1 MDYHPNGQGAPIWR
15 LNSIRRP
22 APMAHE
28 QIVSNRL
35 GQHDQPQ
42 TQARPVTAQL
52 SQKTIGLTL
61 AIFGALLLTP
71 DTLFMRL
78 SQLDGFN
85 MLLWRGG
92 LSGLAYFMIWLWMR
106 GPRDLSNIW
115 TRNFAIIVA
124 CQTGN
129 AALFSLAIAIAP
141 VTVVLIGVATVP
153 IFAAILSRVIL
164 GEALSM
170 RTLITAAMV
179 FLGLF
184 ISVMGSDDGQIKLD
198 LITLIGAGLGLG
210 VAFSL
215 AMNFTVIRK
224 DPEVPFVLAIAIGAV
239 TAAGLAAFFATTLAW
254 PPLPQMAAIALTGIF
269 ILPLSFVTLSYA
281 ARFVP
286 SSTVSLIMLLETVLG
301 PLWVWWGID
310 EAPSAAMLIG
320 GGIVLTCLAVF
331 LILEDHRAA

>member
-1 MDYHPNGQGAPIWR
+1 MTAPR
-15 LNSIRRP
+15 
-22 APMAHE
+22 
-28 QIVSNRL
+28 
-35 GQHDQPQ
+35 
-42 TQARPVTAQL
+42 

-129 AALFSLAIAIAP
+129 AALFSLAIALAP
-141 VTVVLIGVATVP
+141 VIVVLIGVATVP
-153 IFAAILSRVIL
+153 IFAALLSRLLL

-184 ISVMGSDDGQIKLD
+184 ISVLGSDDGHIMLD
-198 LITLIGAGLGLG
+198 LTTLIGAGLGLG

-215 AMNFTVIRK
+215 AMNFTIIRK
-224 DPEVPFVLAIAIGAV
+224 DTDVPFVLAIAVGAIA
-239 TAAGLAAFFATTLAW
+239 AAGLAAVFATTLAW

-301 PLWVWWGID
+301 PLWVWWGIG
-310 EAPSAAMLIG
+310 EAPSAMMLIG
-320 GGIVLTCLAVF
+320 GGIVLTCLSVF
-331 LILEDHRAA
+331 LILEGRKSA

>member
-1 MDYHPNGQGAPIWR
+1 MTAPR
-15 LNSIRRP
+15 
-22 APMAHE
+22 
-28 QIVSNRL
+28 
-35 GQHDQPQ
+35 
-42 TQARPVTAQL
+42 

-129 AALFSLAIAIAP
+129 AALFSLAIALAP
-141 VTVVLIGVATVP
+141 VIVVLIGVATVP
-153 IFAAILSRVIL
+153 IFAALLSRLLL

-184 ISVMGSDDGQIKLD
+184 ISVLGSDDGHLMLD
-198 LITLIGAGLGLG
+198 LTTLIGAGLGLG

-215 AMNFTVIRK
+215 AMNFTIIRK
-224 DPEVPFVLAIAIGAV
+224 DTDVPFVLAIAVGAIA
-239 TAAGLAAFFATTLAW
+239 AAGLAAVFATTLAW
-254 PPLPQMAAIALTGIF
+254 PALPQMAAIALTGIF

-301 PLWVWWGID
+301 PLWVWWGIG
-310 EAPSAAMLIG
+310 EAPSAMMLIG
-320 GGIVLTCLAVF
+320 GGIVLTCLSVF
-331 LILEDHRAA
+331 LILEGRKAA

>member
-1 MDYHPNGQGAPIWR
+1 MNF
-15 LNSIRRP
+15 IRRP
-22 APMAHE
+22 APMPHE
-28 QIVSNRL
+28 QMFSNRQ
-35 GQHDQPQ
+35 GQHDRPQ
-42 TQARPVTAQL
+42 TEARPVTAPR

-129 AALFSLAIAIAP
+129 AALFSLAIALAP
-141 VTVVLIGVATVP
+141 VIVVLIGVATVP
-153 IFAAILSRVIL
+153 IFAALLSRLLL

-184 ISVMGSDDGQIKLD
+184 ISVLGSDDEHLMLD
-198 LITLIGAGLGLG
+198 LTTLIGAGLGLG

-215 AMNFTVIRK
+215 AMNFTIIRK
-224 DPEVPFVLAIAIGAV
+224 DTDVPFVLAIAVGAIA
-239 TAAGLAAFFATTLAW
+239 AAGLAAVFATTLAW

-301 PLWVWWGID
+301 PLWVWWGIG
-310 EAPSAAMLIG
+310 EAPSAMMLIG
-320 GGIVLTCLAVF
+320 GGIVLTCLSVF
-331 LILEDHRAA
+331 LILEGRKAA

>member
-1 MDYHPNGQGAPIWR
+1 MTAPR
-15 LNSIRRP
+15 
-22 APMAHE
+22 
-28 QIVSNRL
+28 
-35 GQHDQPQ
+35 
-42 TQARPVTAQL
+42 

-129 AALFSLAIAIAP
+129 AALFSLAIALAP
-141 VTVVLIGVATVP
+141 VIVVLIGVATVP
-153 IFAAILSRVIL
+153 IFAALLSRLLL

-184 ISVMGSDDGQIKLD
+184 IAVLGSDDGHLMLD
-198 LITLIGAGLGLG
+198 LTTLIGAGLGLG

-215 AMNFTVIRK
+215 AMNFTIIRK
-224 DPEVPFVLAIAIGAV
+224 DADVPFVLAIAVGAIA
-239 TAAGLAAFFATTLAW
+239 AAGLAAVFATTLAW
-254 PPLPQMAAIALTGIF
+254 PALPQMAAIALTGIF

-301 PLWVWWGID
+301 PLWVWWGIG
-310 EAPSAAMLIG
+310 EAPSAMMLIG
-320 GGIVLTCLAVF
+320 GGIVLTCLSVF
-331 LILEDHRAA
+331 LILEGRKAA

>member
-1 MDYHPNGQGAPIWR
+1 MTAPR
-15 LNSIRRP
+15 
-22 APMAHE
+22 
-28 QIVSNRL
+28 
-35 GQHDQPQ
+35 
-42 TQARPVTAQL
+42 

-106 GPRDLSNIW
+106 GPRDLSNVW

-129 AALFSLAIAIAP
+129 AALFSLAIALAP
-141 VTVVLIGVATVP
+141 VIVVLIGVATVP
-153 IFAAILSRVIL
+153 IFAALLSRLLL

-184 ISVMGSDDGQIKLD
+184 ISVLGSDDGHLMLD
-198 LITLIGAGLGLG
+198 LTTLIGAGLGLG

-215 AMNFTVIRK
+215 AMNFTIIRK
-224 DPEVPFVLAIAIGAV
+224 DTDVPFVLAIAVGAIA
-239 TAAGLAAFFATTLAW
+239 AAGLAAVFATTLAW
-254 PPLPQMAAIALTGIF
+254 PALPQMAAIALTGIL

-286 SSTVSLIMLLETVLG
+286 SSTVSLIMMLETVLG
-301 PLWVWWGID
+301 PLWVWWGIN
-310 EAPSAAMLIG
+310 EAPSATMLIG
-320 GGIVLTCLAVF
+320 GGIVLTCLSVF
-331 LILEDHRAA
+331 LILEGRKAA

>member
-1 MDYHPNGQGAPIWR
+1 
-15 LNSIRRP
+15 
-22 APMAHE
+22 MAHE
-28 QIVSNRL
+28 QSVPNSQ

-42 TQARPVTAQL
+42 PQARPMTAL
-52 SQKTIGLTL
+52 HSQRTIGLAL

-92 LSGLAYFMIWLWMR
+92 LSGLAYLMIWYWMR
-106 GPRDLSNIW
+106 GPRDLSHIW
-115 TRNFAIIVA
+115 TGNFAIIVA

-129 AALFSLAIAIAP
+129 AALFSLAIAVAP

-153 IFAAILSRVIL
+153 IFAAILSRFIL
-164 GEALSM
+164 GEALST
-170 RTLITAAMV
+170 RTIVTAAMV
-179 FLGLF
+179 FLGLS
-184 ISVMGSDDGQIKLD
+184 ISVLGSDDGQVKLD
-198 LITLIGAGLGLG
+198 LMTLIGAGLGLG

-215 AMNFTVIRK
+215 AMNFTIIRK
-224 DPEVPFVLAIAIGAV
+224 DTDVPFVLAIALGAIV
-239 TAAGLAAFFATTLAW
+239 AAGLAAFFVTTLTW
-254 PPLPQMAAIALTGIF
+254 PPLPQMAAIAVTGIF

-301 PLWVWWGID
+301 PLWIWWGID
-310 EAPSAAMLIG
+310 EAPSATMLIG

-331 LILEDHRAA
+331 LILEGRRAA

>member
-1 MDYHPNGQGAPIWR
+1 MP
-15 LNSIRRP
+15 
-22 APMAHE
+22 HE
-28 QIVSNRL
+28 QMFSNRQ
-35 GQHDQPQ
+35 GQHDRPQ
-42 TQARPVTAQL
+42 TEARPVTAPR

-129 AALFSLAIAIAP
+129 AALFSLAIALAP

-153 IFAAILSRVIL
+153 IFAALLSRSLL

-184 ISVMGSDDGQIKLD
+184 ISVLGSDDGHLMLD
-198 LITLIGAGLGLG
+198 LTTLIGAGLGLG

-215 AMNFTVIRK
+215 AMNFTIIRK
-224 DPEVPFVLAIAIGAV
+224 DTDVPFVLAIAVGAIA
-239 TAAGLAAFFATTLAW
+239 AAGLAAVFATTLAW

-301 PLWVWWGID
+301 PLWVWWGIG
-310 EAPSAAMLIG
+310 EAPSAMMLIG
-320 GGIVLTCLAVF
+320 GGIVLTCLSVF
-331 LILEDHRAA
+331 LILEGRKAA

>member
-1 MDYHPNGQGAPIWR
+1 MTAPR
-15 LNSIRRP
+15 
-22 APMAHE
+22 
-28 QIVSNRL
+28 
-35 GQHDQPQ
+35 
-42 TQARPVTAQL
+42 

-129 AALFSLAIAIAP
+129 AALFSLAIALAP
-141 VTVVLIGVATVP
+141 VIVVLIGVATVP
-153 IFAAILSRVIL
+153 IFAALLSRSLL

-184 ISVMGSDDGQIKLD
+184 ISVLGSDDGHLMLD
-198 LITLIGAGLGLG
+198 LTTLIGAGLGLG

-215 AMNFTVIRK
+215 AMNFTIIRK
-224 DPEVPFVLAIAIGAV
+224 DTDVPFVLAIAVGAIA
-239 TAAGLAAFFATTLAW
+239 AAGLAAVFATTLAW

-301 PLWVWWGID
+301 PLWVWWGIG
-310 EAPSAAMLIG
+310 EAPSAMMLIG
-320 GGIVLTCLAVF
+320 GGIVLTCLSVF
-331 LILEDHRAA
+331 LILEGRKAA

>member
-1 MDYHPNGQGAPIWR
+1 
-15 LNSIRRP
+15 
-22 APMAHE
+22 
-28 QIVSNRL
+28 
-35 GQHDQPQ
+35 
-42 TQARPVTAQL
+42 
-52 SQKTIGLTL
+52 
-61 AIFGALLLTP
+61 
-71 DTLFMRL
+71 MRL

-129 AALFSLAIAIAP
+129 AALFSLAIALAP

-153 IFAAILSRVIL
+153 IFAALLSRLLL

-184 ISVMGSDDGQIKLD
+184 ISVLGSDDGHLMLD
-198 LITLIGAGLGLG
+198 LTTLIGAGLGLG

-215 AMNFTVIRK
+215 AMNFTIIRK
-224 DPEVPFVLAIAIGAV
+224 DTDVPFVLAIAVGAIA
-239 TAAGLAAFFATTLAW
+239 AAGLAAVFATTLAW
-254 PPLPQMAAIALTGIF
+254 PPLPQMAAIALTQSQYRQHSHHSRSWF
-269 ILPLSFVTLSYA
+269 
-281 ARFVP
+281 
-286 SSTVSLIMLLETVLG
+286 
-301 PLWVWWGID
+301 
-310 EAPSAAMLIG
+310 
-320 GGIVLTCLAVF
+320 
-331 LILEDHRAA
+331 

>member
-1 MDYHPNGQGAPIWR
+1 MTAPR
-15 LNSIRRP
+15 
-22 APMAHE
+22 
-28 QIVSNRL
+28 
-35 GQHDQPQ
+35 
-42 TQARPVTAQL
+42 

-129 AALFSLAIAIAP
+129 AALFSLAIALAP
-141 VTVVLIGVATVP
+141 VIVVLIGVATVP
-153 IFAAILSRVIL
+153 IFAALLSRLLL

-184 ISVMGSDDGQIKLD
+184 ISVLGSDDGHLMLD
-198 LITLIGAGLGLG
+198 LTTLIGAGLGLG

-215 AMNFTVIRK
+215 AMNFTIIRK
-224 DPEVPFVLAIAIGAV
+224 DTDVPFVLAIAVGAIA
-239 TAAGLAAFFATTLAW
+239 AAGLAAVFATTLAW
-254 PPLPQMAAIALTGIF
+254 PPLPPMAAIALTGIF

-301 PLWVWWGID
+301 PLWVWWGIG
-310 EAPSAAMLIG
+310 EAPSAMMLIG
-320 GGIVLTCLAVF
+320 GGIVLTCLSVF
-331 LILEDHRAA
+331 LILEGRKAA

>member
-1 MDYHPNGQGAPIWR
+1 MNF
-15 LNSIRRP
+15 IRRP
-22 APMAHE
+22 APMPHE
-28 QIVSNRL
+28 QMFSNRQ
-35 GQHDQPQ
+35 GQHDRPQ
-42 TQARPVTAQL
+42 TEARPVTAPR

-129 AALFSLAIAIAP
+129 AALFSLAIALAP
-141 VTVVLIGVATVP
+141 VIVVLIGVATVP
-153 IFAAILSRVIL
+153 IFAALLSRLLL

-184 ISVMGSDDGQIKLD
+184 ISVLGSDDGHLMLD
-198 LITLIGAGLGLG
+198 LTTLIGAGLGLG

-215 AMNFTVIRK
+215 AMNFTIIRK
-224 DPEVPFVLAIAIGAV
+224 DTDVPFVLAIAVGAIA
-239 TAAGLAAFFATTLAW
+239 AAGLAAVFATTLAW

-301 PLWVWWGID
+301 PLWVWWGIG
-310 EAPSAAMLIG
+310 EAPSAMMLIG
-320 GGIVLTCLAVF
+320 GGIVLTCLSVF
-331 LILEDHRAA
+331 LILEGRKAA

>member
-1 MDYHPNGQGAPIWR
+1 MTAPR
-15 LNSIRRP
+15 
-22 APMAHE
+22 
-28 QIVSNRL
+28 
-35 GQHDQPQ
+35 
-42 TQARPVTAQL
+42 

-129 AALFSLAIAIAP
+129 AALFSLAIALAP
-141 VTVVLIGVATVP
+141 VIVVLIGVATVP
-153 IFAAILSRVIL
+153 IFAALLSRLLL

-184 ISVMGSDDGQIKLD
+184 ISVLGSDDEHLMLD
-198 LITLIGAGLGLG
+198 LTTLIGAGLGLG

-215 AMNFTVIRK
+215 AMNFTIIRK
-224 DPEVPFVLAIAIGAV
+224 DTDVPFVLAIAVGAIA
-239 TAAGLAAFFATTLAW
+239 AAGLAAVFATTLAW

-301 PLWVWWGID
+301 PLWVWWGIG
-310 EAPSAAMLIG
+310 EAPSAMMLIG
-320 GGIVLTCLAVF
+320 GGIVLTCLSVF
-331 LILEDHRAA
+331 LILEGRKAA

>member
-1 MDYHPNGQGAPIWR
+1 MTA
-15 LNSIRRP
+15 RR
-22 APMAHE
+22 
-28 QIVSNRL
+28 S
-35 GQHDQPQ
+35 
-42 TQARPVTAQL
+42 QA
-52 SQKTIGLTL
+52 TIGLTL

-78 SQLDGFN
+78 SQLDGLN

-92 LSGLAYFMIWLWMR
+92 LSGLAYFMIWFWMR

-129 AALFSLAIAIAP
+129 AALFSLAIAVAP

-179 FLGLF
+179 FWGLF

-310 EAPSAAMLIG
+310 EAPGAMMLIG

>member
-1 MDYHPNGQGAPIWR
+1 MP
-15 LNSIRRP
+15 
-22 APMAHE
+22 HE
-28 QIVSNRL
+28 QMFSNRQ
-35 GQHDQPQ
+35 GQHDRPQ
-42 TQARPVTAQL
+42 TEARPVTAPR

-129 AALFSLAIAIAP
+129 AALFSLAIALAP

-153 IFAAILSRVIL
+153 IFAALLSRLLL

-184 ISVMGSDDGQIKLD
+184 ISVLGSDDGHLMLD
-198 LITLIGAGLGLG
+198 LTTLIGAGLGLG

-215 AMNFTVIRK
+215 AMNFTIIRK
-224 DPEVPFVLAIAIGAV
+224 DTDVPFVLAIAVGAIA
-239 TAAGLAAFFATTLAW
+239 AAGLAAVFATTLAW
-254 PPLPQMAAIALTGIF
+254 PALPQMAAIALTGIF

-301 PLWVWWGID
+301 PLWVWWGIG
-310 EAPSAAMLIG
+310 EAPSAMMLIG
-320 GGIVLTCLAVF
+320 GGIVLTCLSVF
-331 LILEDHRAA
+331 LILEGRKAA

>member
-1 MDYHPNGQGAPIWR
+1 MTAPR
-15 LNSIRRP
+15 
-22 APMAHE
+22 
-28 QIVSNRL
+28 
-35 GQHDQPQ
+35 
-42 TQARPVTAQL
+42 

-129 AALFSLAIAIAP
+129 AALFSLAIALAP
-141 VTVVLIGVATVP
+141 VIVVLIGVATVP
-153 IFAAILSRVIL
+153 IFAALLSRLLL

-184 ISVMGSDDGQIKLD
+184 ISVLGSDDGHLMLD
-198 LITLIGAGLGLG
+198 LTTLIGAGLGLG

-215 AMNFTVIRK
+215 AMNFTIIRK
-224 DPEVPFVLAIAIGAV
+224 DTDVPFVLAIAVGAIA
-239 TAAGLAAFFATTLAW
+239 AAGLAAVFATTLAW
-254 PPLPQMAAIALTGIF
+254 PALPQMAAIALTGIF

-301 PLWVWWGID
+301 PLWVWWGIG
-310 EAPSAAMLIG
+310 EAPSAMMLIG
-320 GGIVLTCLAVF
+320 GGIVLTCLSVF
-331 LILEDHRAA
+331 LILEGRKSA

>member
-1 MDYHPNGQGAPIWR
+1 MP
-15 LNSIRRP
+15 
-22 APMAHE
+22 HE
-28 QIVSNRL
+28 QMFSNRQ
-35 GQHDQPQ
+35 GQHDRPQ
-42 TQARPVTAQL
+42 TEARPVTAPR

-129 AALFSLAIAIAP
+129 AALFSLAIALAP
-141 VTVVLIGVATVP
+141 VIVVLIGVATVP
-153 IFAAILSRVIL
+153 IFAALLSRLLL

-184 ISVMGSDDGQIKLD
+184 ISVLGSDDGHLMLD
-198 LITLIGAGLGLG
+198 LTTLIGAGLGLG

-215 AMNFTVIRK
+215 AMNFTIIRK
-224 DPEVPFVLAIAIGAV
+224 DTDVPFVLAIAVGAIA
-239 TAAGLAAFFATTLAW
+239 AAGLAAVFATTLAW

-301 PLWVWWGID
+301 PLWVWWGIG
-310 EAPSAAMLIG
+310 EAPSAMMLIG
-320 GGIVLTCLAVF
+320 GGIVLTCLSVF
-331 LILEDHRAA
+331 LILEDRKAA

>member
-1 MDYHPNGQGAPIWR
+1 MTAPR
-15 LNSIRRP
+15 
-22 APMAHE
+22 
-28 QIVSNRL
+28 
-35 GQHDQPQ
+35 
-42 TQARPVTAQL
+42 

-92 LSGLAYFMIWLWMR
+92 LSGLAYFMIWLWVR

-129 AALFSLAIAIAP
+129 AALFSLAIALAP
-141 VTVVLIGVATVP
+141 VIVVLIGVATVP
-153 IFAAILSRVIL
+153 IFAALLSRLLL

-184 ISVMGSDDGQIKLD
+184 ISVLGSDDGHLMLD
-198 LITLIGAGLGLG
+198 LTTLIGAGLGLG

-215 AMNFTVIRK
+215 AMNFTIIRK
-224 DPEVPFVLAIAIGAV
+224 DTDVPFVLAIAVGAIA
-239 TAAGLAAFFATTLAW
+239 AAGLAAVFATTLAW

-301 PLWVWWGID
+301 PLWVWWGIG
-310 EAPSAAMLIG
+310 EAPSAMMLIG
-320 GGIVLTCLAVF
+320 GGIVLTCLSVF
-331 LILEDHRAA
+331 LILEGRKAA

>member
-1 MDYHPNGQGAPIWR
+1 MTAPR
-15 LNSIRRP
+15 
-22 APMAHE
+22 
-28 QIVSNRL
+28 
-35 GQHDQPQ
+35 
-42 TQARPVTAQL
+42 

-129 AALFSLAIAIAP
+129 AALFSLAIALAP

-153 IFAAILSRVIL
+153 IFAALLSRLLL

-184 ISVMGSDDGQIKLD
+184 ISVLDSDDGHLMLD
-198 LITLIGAGLGLG
+198 LTTLIGAGLGLG

-215 AMNFTVIRK
+215 AMNFTIIRK
-224 DPEVPFVLAIAIGAV
+224 DTDVPFVLAIAVGAIA
-239 TAAGLAAFFATTLAW
+239 AAGLAAVFATTLAW

-301 PLWVWWGID
+301 PLWVWWGIG
-310 EAPSAAMLIG
+310 EAPSAMMLIG
-320 GGIVLTCLAVF
+320 GGIVLTCLSVF
-331 LILEDHRAA
+331 LILEGRKAA

>member
-1 MDYHPNGQGAPIWR
+1 MP
-15 LNSIRRP
+15 
-22 APMAHE
+22 HE
-28 QIVSNRL
+28 QMFSNRQ
-35 GQHDQPQ
+35 GQHDRPQ
-42 TQARPVTAQL
+42 TEARPVTAPR

-92 LSGLAYFMIWLWMR
+92 LSDLAYFMIWLWMR

-129 AALFSLAIAIAP
+129 AALFSLAIALAP

-153 IFAAILSRVIL
+153 IFAALLSRLLL

-184 ISVMGSDDGQIKLD
+184 ISVLGSDDGHLMLD
-198 LITLIGAGLGLG
+198 LTTLIGAGLGLG

-215 AMNFTVIRK
+215 AMNFTIIRK
-224 DPEVPFVLAIAIGAV
+224 DTDVPFVLAIAVGAIA
-239 TAAGLAAFFATTLAW
+239 AAGLAAVFATTLAW
-254 PPLPQMAAIALTGIF
+254 PALPQMAAIALTGIF

-301 PLWVWWGID
+301 PLWVWWGIG
-310 EAPSAAMLIG
+310 EAPSAMMLIG
-320 GGIVLTCLAVF
+320 GGIVLTCLSVF
-331 LILEDHRAA
+331 LILEGRKAA

>member
-1 MDYHPNGQGAPIWR
+1 MP
-15 LNSIRRP
+15 
-22 APMAHE
+22 HE
-28 QIVSNRL
+28 QMFSNRQ
-35 GQHDQPQ
+35 GQHDRPQ
-42 TQARPVTAQL
+42 TEARPVTAPR

-129 AALFSLAIAIAP
+129 AALFSLAIALAP
-141 VTVVLIGVATVP
+141 VIVVLIGVATVP
-153 IFAAILSRVIL
+153 IFAALLSRLLL

-184 ISVMGSDDGQIKLD
+184 ISVLGSDDGHLMLD
-198 LITLIGAGLGLG
+198 LTTLIGAGLGLG

-215 AMNFTVIRK
+215 AMNFTIIRK
-224 DPEVPFVLAIAIGAV
+224 DKDVPFVLAIAVGAIA
-239 TAAGLAAFFATTLAW
+239 AAGLAAVFATTLAW
-254 PPLPQMAAIALTGIF
+254 PALPQMAAIALTGIF

-301 PLWVWWGID
+301 PLWVWWGIG
-310 EAPSAAMLIG
+310 EAPSAMMLIG
-320 GGIVLTCLAVF
+320 GGIVLTCLSVF
-331 LILEDHRAA
+331 LILEGRKAA

>member
-1 MDYHPNGQGAPIWR
+1 MTAPR
-15 LNSIRRP
+15 
-22 APMAHE
+22 
-28 QIVSNRL
+28 
-35 GQHDQPQ
+35 
-42 TQARPVTAQL
+42 

-129 AALFSLAIAIAP
+129 AALFSLAIALAP

-153 IFAAILSRVIL
+153 IFAALLSRLLL

-184 ISVMGSDDGQIKLD
+184 ISVLGSDDGHLMLD
-198 LITLIGAGLGLG
+198 LTTLIGAGLGLG

-215 AMNFTVIRK
+215 AMNFTIIRK
-224 DPEVPFVLAIAIGAV
+224 DTDVPFVLAIAVGAIA
-239 TAAGLAAFFATTLAW
+239 AAGLAAVFATTLAW

-301 PLWVWWGID
+301 PLWVWWGIG
-310 EAPSAAMLIG
+310 EAPSAMMLIG
-320 GGIVLTCLAVF
+320 GGIVLTFLSVF
-331 LILEDHRAA
+331 LILEGRKAA

>member
-1 MDYHPNGQGAPIWR
+1 MNF
-15 LNSIRRP
+15 IRRP
-22 APMAHE
+22 APMPHE
-28 QIVSNRL
+28 QMFSNRQ
-35 GQHDQPQ
+35 GQHDRPQ
-42 TQARPVTAQL
+42 TEARPVTAPR

-129 AALFSLAIAIAP
+129 AALFSLAIALAP
-141 VTVVLIGVATVP
+141 VIVVLIGVATVP
-153 IFAAILSRVIL
+153 IFAALLSRLLL

-184 ISVMGSDDGQIKLD
+184 ISVLGSDDGHLMLD
-198 LITLIGAGLGLG
+198 LTTLIGAGLGLG

-215 AMNFTVIRK
+215 AMNFTIIRK
-224 DPEVPFVLAIAIGAV
+224 DTDVPFVLAIAVGAIA
-239 TAAGLAAFFATTLAW
+239 AAGLAAVFATTLAW

-301 PLWVWWGID
+301 PLWVWWGIG
-310 EAPSAAMLIG
+310 EAPSAMMLIG
-320 GGIVLTCLAVF
+320 GGIVLTCLSVF
-331 LILEDHRAA
+331 LILEDRKAA